1 MTQRGLFKP
10 TASALCA
17 ALVAAAVS
25 VAGCG
30 KDQEE
35 PPYRVEPG
43 RVASVDLNTS
53 AVKMWWYSAKQQ
65 KEILLEGTLAPNA
78 EILINGRTARLEDIH
93 VDDPVRVTGRIEKR
107 EGQKSL
113 IATVVEVTRPEAG
126 TAVPAT
132 QPAHAVTATQKQP

>member
-10 TASALCA
+10 TASTLCA

-25 VAGCG
+25 AAGCG
-30 KDQEE
+30 KGQEE

-65 KEILLEGTLAPNA
+65 KEVLLEGILAPNA
-78 EILINGRTARLEDIH
+78 EILINGRTARLEDIR

-107 EGQKSL
+107 EGQKTL
-113 IATVVEVTRPEAG
+113 IATMVEITRPETGVAE
-126 TAVPAT
+126 PAT
-132 QPAHAVTATQKQP
+132 QPAKTAAGTRASG